1 MKKIIV
7 VFLFIFMA
15 VNIMAIGQNYL
26 ELFSKVLHLI
36 ENEYYRPVDR
46 KKVVEGAIKG
56 MLETLDPH
64 SSFLDETKFKQLKED
79 TSGKFGGLG
88 IEVTQ
93 KDNQIVIVD
102 VLPKSPAAKAGL
114 KRNDRIVEIN
124 NSSIVDLDMN
134 QALDKIQGK
143 VGEEIRI
150 GIARSGLKIIKQF
163 LIKREIITLEP
174 VESSIIQGA
183 IVYIKIVQFQK
194 NTALILEK
202 RLKSLADSIGEKKL
216 KGIVL
221 DLRNNPGGLLDE
233 AVNVASVFIE
243 SGVVVSTRARDE
255 NKRDIHYVKKSFLK
269 YTKQPLIV
277 LINGSTASAAEIVTG
292 AIQDYKR
299 GVILG
304 VQSFGKGSVQA
315 VLQLGDNIGLK
326 LTIAEY
332 LTPNKRKI
340 QALGIKPD
348 IEIVDLTNNDGK
360 IEEEKFLREVD
371 LKNHLTSVLGSEEE
385 HNLRVSLDKKR
396 LENNKLSS
404 KFNPKETLDRSLLKA
419 KEILLNGQYTN
430 IIKSVGANEANK
442 GK

>member
-233 AVNVASVFIE
+233 AVNVASVF
-243 SGVVVSTRARDE
+243 V
-255 NKRDIHYVKKSFLK
+255 
-269 YTKQPLIV
+269 
-277 LINGSTASAAEIVTG
+277 
-292 AIQDYKR
+292 
-299 GVILG
+299 
-304 VQSFGKGSVQA
+304 
-315 VLQLGDNIGLK
+315 
-326 LTIAEY
+326 
-332 LTPNKRKI
+332 
-340 QALGIKPD
+340 
-348 IEIVDLTNNDGK
+348 
-360 IEEEKFLREVD
+360 
-371 LKNHLTSVLGSEEE
+371 
-385 HNLRVSLDKKR
+385 
-396 LENNKLSS
+396 
-404 KFNPKETLDRSLLKA
+404 
-419 KEILLNGQYTN
+419 
-430 IIKSVGANEANK
+430 
-442 GK
+442 

>member
-114 KRNDRIVEIN
+114 KSNDRIVEIN

-233 AVNVASVFIE
+233 AVNVASVFLE

-269 YTKQPLIV
+269 YTKQPLIL

-430 IIKSVGANEANK
+430 IIKSVGSNEANK